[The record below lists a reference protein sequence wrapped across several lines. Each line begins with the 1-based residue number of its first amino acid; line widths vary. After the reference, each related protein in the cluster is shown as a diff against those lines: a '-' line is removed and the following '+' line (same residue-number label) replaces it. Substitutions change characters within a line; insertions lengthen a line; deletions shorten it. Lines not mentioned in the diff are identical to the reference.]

1 METTTP
7 VDISHTPLMQ
17 HNRTTRFTTELMG
30 IIRALE
36 TWRHYLQG
44 SPFPT
49 IILSDHKNLTYFR
62 TAQKLNRRQARWSLF
77 LSEFDLKLIHTPRSK
92 MIQSDALSRRPDHV
106 TDEIDNDDI
115 IVLPDNI
122 FIKMINLELQ
132 NEIREETTK
141 DDFFAKAL
149 LAVKENG
156 PLPIR
161 SKLEDWK
168 TEEGLLFFKDRCYI
182 PLHEE
187 LRREIVKKYH
197 DSLTGGH
204 PGHFKILELI
214 R

>member
-1 METTTP
+1 
-7 VDISHTPLMQ
+7 L
-17 HNRTTRFTTELMG
+17 
-30 IIRALE
+30 
-36 TWRHYLQG
+36 
-44 SPFPT
+44 
-49 IILSDHKNLTYFR
+49 
-62 TAQKLNRRQARWSLF
+62 
-77 LSEFDLKLIHTPRSK
+77 EFDLKLIHIPGSK
-92 MIQSDALSRRPDHV
+92 MIQSDALSRQPDHI

-149 LAVKENG
+149 LAIKENG

-182 PLHEE
+182 PPHEE
-187 LRREIVKKYH
+187 LRREIVKQYH
-197 DSLTGGH
+197 DSLTEGH
-204 PGHFKILELI
+204 PGHFKTLELI
-214 R
+214 RRNYWWPGMRCLSTDEG